1 LSQLFGRILGSRWT
15 KVVVF
20 VACLVPFLLLLWPFW
35 KLVGSGEAPELTA
48 NPVEYI
54 THYTGNW
61 TIRFLLITLSVT
73 PLRKIFNQPKLVRFR
88 RMLGLFAFF
97 YVCLHFLTWF
107 VLDKSFS
114 VSDMWAD
121 VLKRRFITVGML
133 GFAMLLP
140 LAVTSTAGWVRRLG
154 FVKWQRLH
162 RLIYF
167 AALAGVI
174 HYYWLV
180 KSDVRLPL
188 MYGAILAVLMSYR
201 IFIWK
206 QVPPKRAASS
216 PAAGPRAAVTSPNT
230 ASLPD

>member
-1 LSQLFGRILGSRWT
+1 LSKIFGKILGSRWT
-15 KVVVF
+15 KVCVF

-35 KLVGSGEAPELTA
+35 KLVTSGNAPELGA

-54 THYTGNW
+54 THYTGDC
-61 TIRFLLITLSVT
+61 TIRFLLITLCVT
-73 PLRKIFNQPKLVRFR
+73 PLRKIVDQPKLVRYR

-97 YVCLHFLTWF
+97 YVCLHFMTWF
-107 VLDKSFS
+107 ILDKSFS
-114 VSDMWAD
+114 LSDMWAD
-121 VLKRRFITVGML
+121 ILKRRFITVGML

-154 FVKWQRLH
+154 FVNWQRLH

-180 KSDVRLPL
+180 KSDVRLPV
-188 MYGAILAVLMSYR
+188 MYGAILVVLMSYR
-201 IFIWK
+201 FFIWK
-206 QVPPKRAASS
+206 QVPAKRAASR
-216 PAAGPRAAVTSPNT
+216 PAAGPGAAAKIPNT

>member
-1 LSQLFGRILGSRWT
+1 LSKILGKILGSRWT
-15 KVVVF
+15 KVVAF
-20 VACLVPFLLLLWPFW
+20 LLCLGPFLLLLWPFW
-35 KLVGSGEAPELTA
+35 KLVTIGYAPRLGA

-54 THYTGNW
+54 THYTGDW

-73 PLRKIFNQPKLVRFR
+73 PLRKILNEPKLVRYR

-107 VLDKSFS
+107 VLDKAFS
-114 VSDMWAD
+114 VPDMWAD
-121 VLKRRFITVGML
+121 ILKRRFITVGML

-162 RLIYF
+162 RLVYF

-201 IFIWK
+201 VFIWR
-206 QVPPKRAASS
+206 QAPPKRAPSR
-216 PAAGPRAAVTSPNT
+216 PAAGPRSAVKTPST